1 MYFTLYGIHMY
12 TLRKFTIEGT
22 MSENIKILIVDDEED
37 IRELLR
43 YNLGKE
49 GYQIET
55 AENGNEAIEKANSF
69 APHLIILDIMMEG
82 MDGIEVCEA
91 LREDEMFNNTLIVF
105 LTARGESFTQISALE
120 TGGDDFISKPV
131 KPNVLKSR
139 IKAMLRRHPSL
150 AANQSDNISTYGDLT
165 IDREKFGLTV
175 GEKEISL
182 AKKEFELLDLLLSKP
197 GKVFKRAEILSKVWG
212 REVIVGDRTIDV
224 HVRKLREKIGDE
236 YIQTMKGVGYKFHF

>member
-1 MYFTLYGIHMY
+1 
-12 TLRKFTIEGT
+12 
-22 MSENIKILIVDDEED
+22 MSNNIKILIVDDEED
-37 IRELLR
+37 IRELLS

-55 AENGNEAIEKANSF
+55 AENGNEAIEKAHTF
-69 APHLIILDIMMEG
+69 APHLIVLDIMMEG

-91 LREDEMFNNTLIVF
+91 LREDDSFNDTLIVF

-139 IKAMLRRHPSL
+139 VKAILRRHPALS
-150 AANQSDNISTYGDLT
+150 NSQSDSISTYGDLT

-175 GEKEISL
+175 GERSISL

-197 GKVFKRAEILSKVWG
+197 GKVFKRSEILSKVWG

-224 HVRKLREKIGDE
+224 HVRKLREKIGDD
-236 YIQTMKGVGYKFHF
+236 YIQTMKGVGYKFNF